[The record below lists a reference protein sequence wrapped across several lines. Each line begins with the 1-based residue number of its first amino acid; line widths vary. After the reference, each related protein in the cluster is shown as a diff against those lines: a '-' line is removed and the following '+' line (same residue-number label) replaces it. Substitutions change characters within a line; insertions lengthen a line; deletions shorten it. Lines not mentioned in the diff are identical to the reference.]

1 MLIRTEAPA
10 DILPIDRLLRSS
22 LGQEREADMVAAA
35 REQGLI
41 TLSLVAC
48 QDDGEII
55 GYALFTPLQEEGH
68 YQNWQSLALLAVHS
82 GFVQTENTLIEDG
95 LNMLLELGYPACTV
109 YSDAELYRAFGFKPA
124 SHFDLNTS
132 GPVNPDSLL
141 IFELT
146 EGVAEQ
152 CNELIEI
159 QQDTVI
165 LRHIL
170 N

>member
-10 DILPIDRLLRSS
+10 DILPIDRLLRS
-22 LGQEREADMVAAA
+22 LPGKAQDADIVSAA

-55 GYALFTPLQEEGH
+55 GYALFTPLQENGH
-68 YQNWQSLALLAVHS
+68 YQNWQYLALLVVHPE
-82 GFVQTENTLIEDG
+82 FVQAEKILIEDG
-95 LNMLLELGYPACTV
+95 LNMLLELGYPACTA
-109 YSDAELYRAFGFKPA
+109 YGDSELYRTFGFVPA

-132 GPVNPDSLL
+132 GSIEPDNLL
-141 IFELT
+141 IFELA
-146 EGVAEQ
+146 EGVAQ
-152 CNELIEI
+152 QSDELIEM
-159 QQDTVI
+159 QNPVT